1 MIITK
6 FIKYN
11 SKEYAQEL
19 DLRNKILREPIGK
32 KLDLS
37 DTLDDDRQIHIGAF
51 LENNVIGCIIIA
63 PLESKAVAKLR
74 QMAVSSSMQGN
85 GVGRKLMIAAESFLK
100 EEGYSIIELSA
111 RITAEEFYKKLGY
124 KTVGNIFYEHNM
136 QHIKMI
142 KVI

>member
-6 FIKYN
+6 VIKYN
-11 SKEYAQEL
+11 SKEYEQEL
-19 DLRNKILREPIGK
+19 DLRNKVLREPIGK
-32 KLDLS
+32 KLDS
-37 DTLDDDRQIHIGAF
+37 NDTIDDERQIHIGAF
-51 LENNVIGCIIIA
+51 LENNIIGCIIIV
-63 PLESKAVAKLR
+63 PVEVKAVAKLR

-100 EEGYSIIELSA
+100 EDGYSIIELSA

-124 KTVGNIFYEHNM
+124 RTVGNIFYEHNI
-136 QHIKMI
+136 QHIKMV